1 MKRANNI
8 VVKSM
13 ERGNDMKKNVICD
26 GINTTPRTPIE
37 IALSAEDGFTTA
49 KKLYEWLELDPTHY
63 SRWIQSNLIEN
74 PFAEEGTDY
83 SPLMASKKGRGQFAK
98 DYRLSVSFAKKL
110 AMATKSEK
118 GELARIYFLMCE
130 RALVQSVKANE
141 KLKIERAKGIAVRK
155 SLTDVILASGEN
167 ERMKGHAFPT
177 YTDLVYKKAIG
188 KTARQIRKERD
199 IGKNETVRD
208 YLDEEEIEAVMKVEN
223 AVTSLLDLG
232 WTYPEIKAAIEGK
245 KEAEVA

>member
-1 MKRANNI
+1 M
-8 VVKSM
+8 
-13 ERGNDMKKNVICD
+13 
-26 GINTTPRTPIE
+26 
-37 IALSAEDGFTTA
+37 
-49 KKLYEWLELDPTHY
+49 
-63 SRWIQSNLIEN
+63 
-74 PFAEEGTDY
+74 
-83 SPLMASKKGRGQFAK
+83 MASKKGRGQFAK

-177 YTDLVYKKAIG
+177 YTDLIYKKAIG

-232 WTYPEIKAAIEGK
+232 WTYHEIKAAIEGK

>member
-13 ERGNDMKKNVICD
+13 ERGNDMKKNVICG
-26 GINTTPRTPIE
+26 GINTTARTPIE

-49 KKLYEWLELDPTHY
+49 KKLYEWLELDKTN
-63 SRWIQSNLIEN
+63 ILEN

-83 SPLMASKKGRGQFAK
+83 SSLKRSKKGRGQFAK

-199 IGKNETVRD
+199 IGKSETVRD
-208 YLDEEEIEAVMKVEN
+208 YLDEEELEAVMKVEN

-232 WTYPEIKAAIEGK
+232 WAYPEIKAAIEGK
-245 KEAEVA
+245 KKAEVA